1 MSKIEMNHLRFE
13 YEHDSHRFLALDD
26 INIQVNEGEF
36 VCILGP
42 SGCGK
47 STMLSILMGLLMP
60 TGGNI
65 LIDGKPITGPGPDR
79 AVVFQHYSLFPWL
92 SAKRNISFAIHQ
104 VNKTINRKEADEI
117 AVKYLCKVGLADFID
132 KLPGE
137 LSGGMQQ
144 RVAIARAL
152 AVSPQ
157 ILLMD
162 EPFGA
167 IDAKN
172 RVVLQELLLDLW
184 GDEMNR
190 MTVAF
195 VTHDI
200 DESLLLADRILFME
214 PKRVCR
220 EIPVTFERPRD
231 KNKIFNSVEFSL
243 LRMDL
248 VNLFYGSDNEKDS
261 LDGGGI

>member
-13 YEHDSHRFLALDD
+13 YEHESQRFLALDD
-26 INIQVNEGEF
+26 INVRIEEGEF

-47 STMLSILMGLLMP
+47 STMLGILMGLLTP
-60 TGGNI
+60 TGGEI
-65 LIDGKPITGPGPDR
+65 LIDGKPIMGPGPDR

-92 SAKRNISFAIHQ
+92 SAKKNISFAILQ
-104 VNKTINRKEADEI
+104 VNKTVKKKDADEI
-117 AVKYLCKVGLADFID
+117 AIKYLCKVGLADFIE

-152 AVSPQ
+152 AVAPQ

-200 DESLLLADRILFME
+200 DESLLLADRILYME
-214 PKRVCR
+214 PKQVCR
-220 EIPVTFERPRD
+220 EIPVMFERPRD

-243 LRMDL
+243 MRTDL
-248 VNLFYGSDNEKDS
+248 VNMFYDTNNEKS
-261 LDGGGI
+261 NLDGGGI